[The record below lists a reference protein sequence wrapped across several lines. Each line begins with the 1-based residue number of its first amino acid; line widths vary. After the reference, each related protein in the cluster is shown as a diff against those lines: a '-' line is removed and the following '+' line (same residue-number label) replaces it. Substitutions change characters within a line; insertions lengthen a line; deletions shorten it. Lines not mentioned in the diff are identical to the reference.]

1 MPRAALCFRKAVSL
15 AACVWLMALAPHQA
29 LRPSAFASPSS
40 SGHMLPVQD
49 DDSLYGDLDNDG
61 DDGDGLCNDGMQTL
75 PFADD
80 LDVFPVSD
88 TSDAACDEP
97 QVPFAI

>member
-29 LRPSAFASPSS
+29 LKPALSFSASP

-49 DDSLYGDLDNDG
+49 DDSLYGDMDDDG